1 MDLKV
6 FLIAFFLA
14 GIIFSAIVVIFWNK
28 FVEKCIKIY
37 HFINYSY
44 SRIQLFGP
52 IFSELANLV
61 VEGKWEKIKVIFEY
75 FFKKNKS

>member
-14 GIIFSAIVVIFWNK
+14 GIIFSVIVVIFWSK
-28 FVEKCIKIY
+28 FIEKSIKFY
-37 HFINYSY
+37 HLLNNYY
-44 SRIQLFGP
+44 SRIQLLGP

-75 FFKKNKS
+75 FFKRNKS